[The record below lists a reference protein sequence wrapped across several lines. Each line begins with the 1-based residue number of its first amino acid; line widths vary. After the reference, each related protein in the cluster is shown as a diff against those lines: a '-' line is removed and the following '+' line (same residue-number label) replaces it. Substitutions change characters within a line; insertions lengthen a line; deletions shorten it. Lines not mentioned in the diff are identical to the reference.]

1 MRISDWSSD
10 VCSSDLGEAFIR
22 QFVNEEMLRIKEEIA
37 KTNEGG
43 NDALA
48 GEMADQLAKRVSDLD
63 IVSQIRMPVIADLM
77 RGLLLKVEGV
87 RLTSAIDNLSFDNEK
102 KNSKL
107 NRTDVAI
114 VSRLESIQG
123 LSTEQTESFKQR
135 SEEHTTELQS

>member
-1 MRISDWSSD
+1 MRRSIAA
-10 VCSSDLGEAFIR
+10 VQVEHAIEKAIQAVQENRKPVIVFEETGEAFIR

-77 RGLLLKVEGV
+77 REIG
-87 RLTSAIDNLSFDNEK
+87 RASC
-102 KNSKL
+102 
-107 NRTDVAI
+107 R
-114 VSRLESIQG
+114 ESVCQYV
-123 LSTEQTESFKQR
+123 
-135 SEEHTTELQS
+135 